1 MNVRRAPLARL
12 CLMAAP
18 SYAGS
23 VCPNSRRIG
32 PSFSSRTAER
42 YCSALYLRWGGHRMS
57 MTGRYLRVESRIIAG
72 ILDAPSTLLDVL
84 YPEPEPMD
92 HRARYLDIDKTWH
105 IIHFLLNNHAWE
117 GSGALFGAVLGGTEL
132 TDEDLDYGPARYLT
146 PADVGAT
153 AQAIKQVSFNELWSS
168 LDEARIHEADLYSET
183 APESEAYVRENY
195 QALQAFFLK
204 AATSNEAIILW
215 LA

>member
-1 MNVRRAPLARL
+1 
-12 CLMAAP
+12 
-18 SYAGS
+18 
-23 VCPNSRRIG
+23 
-32 PSFSSRTAER
+32 
-42 YCSALYLRWGGHRMS
+42 MS
-57 MTGRYLRVESRIIAG
+57 MTGRYLRVDSSVVAG

-84 YPEPEPMD
+84 YPEPESAD
-92 HRARYLDIDKTWH
+92 HAARYLDIDKTWH

-117 GSGALFGAVLGGTEL
+117 GSGPLFGAVLGGTEL
-132 TDEDLDYGPARYLT
+132 TDEDLGYGPARYLT

-153 AQAIKQVSFNELWSS
+153 AQAIQQVSFNELWSS
-168 LDEARIHEADLYSET
+168 LDEARIHEADLYWET